1 MGKGSV
7 DMVKKLLYK
16 EIMKHIE
23 DKIQNAEWKPDD
35 LLPSEAELSLEFGVS
50 RITVQRALDKL
61 ENSGLIY
68 RRKGKGSFVCN
79 KAMDQQVIKGGNSS
93 KINVVALV
101 MPFGSSLGR
110 GMDVIQGISS
120 VLSRNGF
127 YLTVHISNQ
136 NTDEEK
142 KIISNLINDGVN
154 GIILYPVS
162 HRKNIDLINRLFLDN
177 YPIITIDKY
186 FDAFPVSCVLSDNF
200 NGSYMAA
207 SHLIELGHRELVFAS
222 DSELES
228 ATSVRDRYFGFC
240 KALKDNSIELKD
252 DNLVCIE
259 HLNNE
264 VLDALKNYSSSRSYL
279 LDPFKK
285 IIDKVLNRENRCTAI
300 HALHDYM
307 AIYLL
312 KAALEMGI
320 NVPDEL
326 SIIGFDNIENGTYL
340 EVPLTTVEQNF
351 HKLGE
356 EAGTLIT
363 DKICNPSDDCKR
375 IILPV
380 ELIKRNSTASCKI
393 LGKNWKYA

>member
-1 MGKGSV
+1 M
-7 DMVKKLLYK
+7 DKKILYK
-16 EIMKHIE
+16 TIMEQIE
-23 DKIQNAEWKPDD
+23 NKIQNAEWKPDD
-35 LLPSEAELSLEFGVS
+35 LLPSEFQLSQEFGVS
-50 RITVQRALDKL
+50 RITAQRALDEL
-61 ENSGLIY
+61 ENNGLIY
-68 RRKGKGSFVCN
+68 RVKGKGSFVCSRS
-79 KAMDQQVIKGGNSS
+79 ASQEVTPVGNFS

-120 VLSRNGF
+120 ALNRNGF

-136 NTDEEK
+136 NTEEEK
-142 KIISNLINDGVN
+142 KIINNLISDGVS

-162 HRKNIDLINRLFLDN
+162 HRKNIDLMNRLFLDN

-222 DSELES
+222 DFELES

-240 KALKDNSIELKD
+240 KALKDHSVELKD
-252 DNLVCIE
+252 DNLVCID
-259 HLNNE
+259 HLDNE
-264 VLDALKNYSSSRSYL
+264 VLMNALKNYDSSRSYL
-279 LDPFKK
+279 LDPIRK
-285 IIDKVLNRENRCTAI
+285 ILDKILNRENRCTAI
-300 HALHDYM
+300 HAVHDYM

-326 SIIGFDNIENGTYL
+326 SIIGFDNIENCTYI

-363 DKICNPSDDCKR
+363 DKIRNPSGECKR
-375 IILPV
+375 IIVPV

-393 LGKNWKYA
+393 FDKNHKLPE